1 MKTLFTKTTLLFVIL
16 MSSFSFTSC
25 TEDWW
30 YGDGDDLWI
39 TDNLIGA
46 WRIVEAHEAHPGD
59 CPYMRD
65 DIMEFFHNGTM
76 RTIGFDLNERGYW
89 QVRKG
94 KIEIDFNGDYRT
106 DLYAY
111 IEQMD
116 EGYMVLDVRDYIN
129 GYVARYNLRLV
140 RTYY

>member
-1 MKTLFTKTTLLFVIL
+1 MKTLFTKTALLFAVL
-16 MSSFSFTSC
+16 MSSLSFTSC

-30 YGDGDDLWI
+30 YGNGDDLWI

-46 WRIVEAHEAHPGD
+46 WRIVEVHEAHPGD

-65 DIMEFFHNGTM
+65 DVMEFFHNGTM
-76 RTIGFDLNERGYW
+76 RTTGFDLNERGYW

-94 KIEIDFNGDYRT
+94 EIEIDFNGDHRA

-116 EGYMVLDVRDYIN
+116 EGYMVLDIRDYAN

-140 RTYY
+140 RTHY